1 MSTILYIEDDAE
13 LRVMVHRML
22 SSQGFTVEM
31 AEDGLDGVGKAL
43 TVKPDLILLDI
54 YLPRLDGFG
63 VLQRL
68 KGDPDTSGIPVVA
81 ISAWPTGDNRRRV
94 KEAGAVDFVAKPFQ
108 FDSLISLLQH
118 HLPQP
123 Q

>member
-13 LRVMVHRML
+13 LRSMVHRL
-22 SSQGFTVEM
+22 LTSHGFSVET

-43 TVKPDLILLDI
+43 EIKPDLILLDI

-63 VLQRL
+63 VLERL
-68 KGDPDTSGIPVVA
+68 KGDPDTNAIPIVA

-94 KEAGAVDFVAKPFQ
+94 QEAGAVDFVAKPFQ
-108 FDSLISLLQH
+108 VDELVSLLQG
-118 HLPQP
+118 HLPG
-123 Q
+123 

>member
-13 LRVMVHRML
+13 LRTMVHRML
-22 SSQGFTVEM
+22 SSHGFDVEM
-31 AEDGLDGVGKAL
+31 VEDGLDGVGKAL
-43 TVKPDLILLDI
+43 EVKPDLILLDI

-68 KGDPDTSGIPVVA
+68 KGDPETWAIPVVA
-81 ISAWPTGDNRRRV
+81 ISAWPTGDNRRRI

-118 HLPQP
+118 HLPR
-123 Q
+123 

>member
-1 MSTILYIEDDAE
+1 MSTILYIEDDLE
-13 LRVMVHRML
+13 LRTMVHRML
-22 SSQGFTVEM
+22 TTHGFNVET

-43 TVKPDLILLDI
+43 EVKPDLILLDI

-68 KGDPDTSGIPVVA
+68 KGDPDTWDIPVIA

-94 KEAGAVDFVAKPFQ
+94 QEAGAIDFVAKPFQ
-108 FDSLISLLQH
+108 LDSLISLLQG
-118 HLPQP
+118 HLPE
-123 Q
+123 

>member
-13 LRVMVHRML
+13 LRAMVHRML
-22 SSQGFTVEM
+22 SSHGFTVET
-31 AEDGLDGVGKAL
+31 AEDGLEGVGKAL
-43 TVKPDLILLDI
+43 TVKPDLILLDV

-68 KGDPDTSGIPVVA
+68 KGDPDTWGIPVVA

-118 HLPQP
+118 HLPQ
-123 Q
+123 

>member
-13 LRVMVHRML
+13 LRNMVYRML
-22 SSQGFTVEM
+22 SSHGFNVET
-31 AEDGLDGVGKAL
+31 AEDGLEGVGKAL
-43 TVKPDLILLDI
+43 EVKPDLILLDI

-68 KGDPDTSGIPVVA
+68 KGDPDTWTIPVIA

-94 KEAGAVDFVAKPFQ
+94 KEAGAVEFVAKPFQ

-118 HLPQP
+118 HLA
-123 Q
+123 